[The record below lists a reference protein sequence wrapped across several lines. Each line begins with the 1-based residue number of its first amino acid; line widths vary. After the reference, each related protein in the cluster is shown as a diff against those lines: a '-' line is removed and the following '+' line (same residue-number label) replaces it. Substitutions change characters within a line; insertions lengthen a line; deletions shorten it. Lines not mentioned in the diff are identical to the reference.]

1 MKDSGKGHII
11 LSESL
16 KSYFFKQLKDINQKS
31 LCPVPEETIY
41 YSSEV
46 LEKCAFSTSL
56 FSFEDG
62 RVKHKILGKKLLE
75 ASNGSPEA
83 RKRTYKEVGDTAL
96 IMSGYFSRSING
108 KILGQDYYYR
118 LGQMAY
124 EKLNL
129 SQPACF
135 DIPSF
140 YKIMST
146 CFENLASMMA
156 IVMDLNESN
165 QDSPYLLKEG
175 ASPKQSFILGIHPN
189 DTKKVS

>member
-1 MKDSGKGHII
+1 MNKSGKGHII

-16 KSYFFKQLKDINQKS
+16 KSYFFKQLKEINQKS

-46 LEKCAFSTSL
+46 LENCAFSSSL
-56 FSFEDG
+56 FNFEDG

-75 ASNGSPEA
+75 ASACSSETK
-83 RKRTYKEVGDTAL
+83 KRTYKEVGDTAL
-96 IMSGYFSRSING
+96 IMSGYFSRSIND
-108 KILGQDYYYR
+108 KILGHDYYYR

-124 EKLNL
+124 EKLNA

-156 IVMDLNESN
+156 IVMDLNASN
-165 QDSPYLLKEG
+165 QDTLYLLKEG
-175 ASPKQSFILGIHPN
+175 VPKFNAILGISPN
-189 DTKKVS
+189 HSKKVS